1 MKEYKVNTLGGKLT
15 ARKESKV
22 NTMGGKLTC

>member
-1 MKEYKVNTLGGKLT
+1 MGGKLT